1 MNIAI
6 KNLQKTIAVNSR
18 VLLSIRKV
26 IRKTWEL
33 EGRKN
38 RGGEITVCL
47 LNNRRMRKL
56 NLQYLRQDKPTDVL
70 AFNLTAKGNKSYAPL
85 VADIIV
91 STETAISNAR
101 IFKTTVLYELLLC
114 VVHGLLHVLGYE
126 HKNPRQE
133 KIMQNKTNRI
143 LKFRHVHP

>member
-18 VLLSIRKV
+18 VLSAIRKA
-26 IRKTWEL
+26 IRTTWEL

-38 RGGEITVCL
+38 RKGEITVCL
-47 LNNRRMRKL
+47 VNNRRIRRL
-56 NLQYLRQDKPTDVL
+56 NLKYLRQDKPTDVL
-70 AFNLTAKGNKSYAPL
+70 AFDLSPKNKGSRDHL

-101 IFKTTVLYELLLC
+101 IFGTCALYELLLYA
-114 VVHGLLHVLGYE
+114 VHGLLHIFGYE
-126 HKNPRQE
+126 HKNSRQQ
-133 KIMQNKTNRI
+133 KIMQNKTVRI
-143 LKFRHVHP
+143 LKFCHAHS